1 MASIKDDVLEYRILN
16 WDKYNPKTKAKNL
29 SWVRLDVGF
38 FDNPDVMRMSPTG
51 VNMFLFLLTQG
62 TRRAGTGRE
71 HVLRVTRACSIR
83 SRTRLIECMN
93 ALQDAG
99 MLEAKIINLAVD
111 KPKKAPNERNERNGT
126 NGTVDNQ
133 KQPTKKASIKSQKQ
147 PTDGSKVF
155 EAYASA
161 YFGRYNQQPVRN
173 AKTNALCSQL
183 VKRLGAEDAPFVAAY
198 YVDHPGSFY
207 VRSMHQLD
215 WLVKDAEK
223 VCTEWKAGAHMTGIR
238 ANQIEERSHGQS
250 VIQNILKNTKGPS
263 DE

>member
-1 MASIKDDVLEYRILN
+1 MRGDIVHWKLKN
-16 WDKYNPKTKAKNL
+16 WAKYNPKTGAKSSTWARVNSDTWLDPTFAQLGPSGRLLMLYFITTGARRNGSGADLLLRLRSECSFRSLAALSQCLDHLHESNFIEYIVKKNL
-29 SWVRLDVGF
+29 NDGGTKIANTNVTNVTNVTKRTLDRGCKK
-38 FDNPDVMRMSPTG
+38 T
-51 VNMFLFLLTQG
+51 
-62 TRRAGTGRE
+62 
-71 HVLRVTRACSIR
+71 
-83 SRTRLIECMN
+83 
-93 ALQDAG
+93 
-99 MLEAKIINLAVD
+99 AKITSE
-111 KPKKAPNERNERNGT
+111 K
-126 NGTVDNQ
+126 
-133 KQPTKKASIKSQKQ
+133 
-147 PTDGSKVF
+147 TDGSKVF